1 MDMILEQFL
10 NFEIMRK
17 VWPLLLRGLGT
28 TLYLCA
34 LVIPLGLVGGLA
46 AWRCSR
52 CRSAA
57 A

>member
-1 MDMILEQFL
+1 MEMILQQFL

-34 LVIPLGLVGGLA
+34 LVIPLGLDRRPGDGA
-46 AWRCSR
+46 CCR
-52 CRSAA
+52 CRSGAP
-57 A
+57 